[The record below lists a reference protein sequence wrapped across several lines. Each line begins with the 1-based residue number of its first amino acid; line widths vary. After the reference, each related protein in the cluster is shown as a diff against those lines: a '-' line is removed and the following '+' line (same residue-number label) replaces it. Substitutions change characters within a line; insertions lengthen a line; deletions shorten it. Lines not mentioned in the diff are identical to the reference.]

1 MIFPSMTGTLQDP
14 NNLGKKWRRVRDELG
29 VFDVTTH
36 SFGKTFVML
45 IDDKGLS
52 ARIASDQLGHS
63 KVSMTTDRYMARQD
77 PHRGCRANRPH
88 RKRWNG
94 YGMKRPNYSLRRGRA
109 ASAKAASRIR
119 R

>member
-45 IDDKGLS
+45 IEDKGLS

-63 KVSMTTDRYMARQD
+63 KVSMTTDRYMAR
-77 PHRGCRANRPH
+77 
-88 RKRWNG
+88 
-94 YGMKRPNYSLRRGRA
+94 GRIHTEDA
-109 ASAKAASRIR
+109 ELIDLTVNDERIR
-119 R
+119 YETA